1 MKKNQV
7 YILCRREGKDIAQNI
22 KESLEK
28 KRYSVFLDV
37 DSESDLSSIA
47 LKQKFEESID
57 FIPILTQNAW
67 KKQSENDTY
76 IQKLQIALD
85 TKNVVPIITR
95 GVVFPSASELD
106 EGIKDLANRNGLPDN
121 AVPQC
126 FDGIMDRLDTFFL
139 NSHRKF
145 DARTKS
151 FLYTAGVL
159 SLLVLIGFVFI
170 AANTLRKYP
179 VFDKEKEQVDTAI
192 TYFTFSIGNGIYQDK
207 TYFKNLLVIYKK
219 ADDYITSSVGSLED
233 IQKSID
239 DFNTTKTMINVDAE
253 KLKKLD
259 DTKLLKGIKKETASF
274 SDFVRFE
281 NDYKTIFRE
290 RLELIMDKAKIKNQP
305 KHYDFQKSWEVL
317 YIDLQKEVQIVEQYK
332 AHYINLLLSNV
343 DYNAKSKDGTF
354 YSLQDFV
361 TQSYIPS
368 TSVYWETSKAQIQL
382 IFEHDK
388 KNLKDIQD
396 LLNKSI

>member
-47 LKQKFEESID
+47 LKQKLEESID

-67 KKQSENDTY
+67 KKQSDNDTY

-151 FLYTAGVL
+151 FLYTTGVL
-159 SLLVLIGFVFI
+159 SLLVVIGFVFF

-207 TYFKNLLVIYKK
+207 TYFKNLLVLYKK
-219 ADDYITSSVGSLED
+219 ADDYITASEGSLED

-239 DFNTTKTMINVDAE
+239 DFNSKKTMINVDAE
-253 KLKKLD
+253 NLKKLD
-259 DTKLLKGIKKETASF
+259 NTKLLKGIKKETASF

-281 NDYKTIFRE
+281 SDYKAIFRE
-290 RLELIMDKAKIKNQP
+290 RLELIMDKANNKNQP

-396 LLNKSI
+396 LIGRSK